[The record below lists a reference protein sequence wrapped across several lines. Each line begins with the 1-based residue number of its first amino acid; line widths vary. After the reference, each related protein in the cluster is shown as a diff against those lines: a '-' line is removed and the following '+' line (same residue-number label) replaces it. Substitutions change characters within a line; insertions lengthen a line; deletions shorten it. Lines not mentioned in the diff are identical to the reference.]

1 MSTSDSLSGLK
12 GETCWTLSSCSET
25 SYALMKL
32 IFLDIFVSFFFVCL
46 FAFYFSQKVGLSYR
60 E

>member
-1 MSTSDSLSGLK
+1 MSTLDSLSGLK

-32 IFLDIFVSFFFVCL
+32 IFLDIYVSFFVCL
-46 FAFYFSQKVGLSYR
+46 FAFYFSQKVGLSCR